1 MSGFG
6 ARLYLKILS
15 SGTPLCVGID
25 PHPDI
30 MPELCGG
37 ANQDL
42 RTQAAADNLEL
53 FCTLMLEGISGQIGV
68 IKPQVAFFEAYGGRG
83 LEILQSVSAQ
93 AHEKGMLVIMDAKR
107 GDIGSTAK
115 AYARAWLGS
124 QSAFGADALT
134 VNPYLGA
141 DSIAPFCEQALDT
154 DSGLFVLA
162 RTSNKGSAD
171 IQALLSGNRQV
182 WAHVAE
188 MLIPFIE
195 ADSQSGPMSSIGVV
209 IGATNPA
216 DAGDLRKILPRA
228 PFLVPGYGAQ
238 GASAADALAGLYL
251 QHLDVPG
258 GIINASR
265 AISHNQG
272 VRTATHRDSFI
283 AAVSDATKIA
293 TADIAAAINAR

>member
-30 MPELCGG
+30 MPKLCGG

-42 RTQAAADNLEL
+42 RTQEAADNLER
-53 FCTLMLEGISGQIGV
+53 FCTLMLDGISGQVGI

-83 LEILQSVSAQ
+83 LDILQSVSAQ
-93 AHEKGMLVIMDAKR
+93 ARKAGMLVIMDAKR

-115 AYARAWLGS
+115 AYARAWLGHDS
-124 QSAFGADALT
+124 FFGADALT

-154 DSGLFVLA
+154 ESGLFVLA

-171 IQALLSGNRQV
+171 IQALKSSETPV
-182 WAHVAE
+182 WAHVAN
-188 MLIPFIE
+188 MLTPFIE
-195 ADSQSGPMSSIGVV
+195 ADSKGELMSSIGVV
-209 IGATNPA
+209 IGATNPE
-216 DAGDLRKILPRA
+216 DATHLREILPTA

-251 QHLDVPG
+251 QHLDFPG
-258 GIINASR
+258 GVINASR
-265 AISHNQG
+265 AISHNEAVQN
-272 VRTATHRDSFI
+272 AENAEDFI
-283 AAVSDATKIA
+283 AAITKATQAAK
-293 TADIAAAINAR
+293 ADIAAAIKGM